1 MGSDE
6 SSVWEHFQD
15 LQHLLCSHTFAALKL
30 VSAICS
36 STTPRC
42 PRVISGI
49 SMNVVK
55 EVNTG
60 PIFPPQPSME
70 LGALTIS
77 IQVIK
82 PIQKGDTKHHMLR
95 GRQAKSGKLCG
106 PG

>member
-6 SSVWEHFQD
+6 SGVWEHFQD
-15 LQHLLCSHTFAALKL
+15 LQHPLCSHTFAALKL
-30 VSAICS
+30 ISAICS

-60 PIFPPQPSME
+60 PIQLPS
-70 LGALTIS
+70 T
-77 IQVIK
+77 
-82 PIQKGDTKHHMLR
+82 TKHGTRSFDYFHP
-95 GRQAKSGKLCG
+95 SH
-106 PG
+106 